1 MAAYIG
7 RDKPQMLSREDN
19 DLLTRV
25 ELGTPMGALM
35 RHYWLPAL
43 LSEEIATPDCPPVR
57 VRLLG
62 EDLVAFRDS
71 QGRVGL
77 LGEHCAHRG
86 TSLFYGRNEA
96 CGLTCIYHG
105 WKYDVDGNVL
115 EMPAEPRDRDFK
127 KKLRHTA
134 YPCKE
139 IAGIIFTYMGP
150 AEKQPL
156 LPRYEWAGLVSE
168 QVCPVKSYLEC
179 NYLQGIE
186 GDFDSSHTSFLH
198 NNNLQNAERLKR
210 DGAPMLD
217 AEETDYGMCAISI
230 RKVGAEQI
238 YVRTSPYILPSFSIV
253 PGPPTAKFEE
263 DDIRGFRF
271 WVPIDDRTTWLY
283 ILNMRNKPFTAKE
296 RKALRSWIGADYRRM
311 RNAANNYL
319 QNRELQKTTSYT
331 GIEAVNPAEQ
341 DGCAT
346 ESMGA
351 VFDRS
356 KEHLGQSDKTI
367 IALRKMLLRAV
378 SDVRQG
384 KDPPHVIRAAVD
396 NDFAKLR
403 SVKGVLAAGT
413 EWRKVL
419 EGLGPN
425 DGY

>member
-1 MAAYIG
+1 
-7 RDKPQMLSREDN
+7 MLSRDEN
-19 DLLTRV
+19 EILTRV
-25 ELGTPMGALM
+25 GASTPMGELM
-35 RHYWLPAL
+35 RRYWIPAL
-43 LSEEIATPDCPPVR
+43 LSEEIPVPDCPPVR

-86 TSLFYGRNEA
+86 TSLFFGRNEE
-96 CGLTCIYHG
+96 CGLRCVYHG

-115 EMPAEPRDRDFK
+115 DTPAEPATSDFK
-127 KKLRHTA
+127 KKLRHVA

-139 IAGIIFTYMGP
+139 VASMIFTYMGP

-156 LPRYEWAGLVSE
+156 IPGYEWFTLAEE

-198 NNNLQNAERLKR
+198 NNNIKNAERLKR
-210 DGAPMLD
+210 DGAPTLD
-217 AEETDYGMCAISI
+217 AEETSYGMRAISI
-230 RKVGAEQI
+230 RTVGTGQI
-238 YVRTSPYILPSFSIV
+238 YVRTSPYMMPSFSIV

-271 WVPIDDRTTWLY
+271 WVPIDDQTTWLY
-283 ILNMRNKPFTAKE
+283 ILNMRKRPFTDEE
-296 RKALRSWIGADYRRM
+296 RKSLRSWIGANYRRI
-311 RNAANNYL
+311 RNLGNNYL
-319 QNRELQKTTSYT
+319 QNRELQRTASYT
-331 GIEAVNPAEQ
+331 GIEAFNPAEQ

-351 VFDRS
+351 IWNRS
-356 KEHLGQSDKTI
+356 KEHLGYSDKTI

-378 SDVRQG
+378 SDVAEG
-384 KDPPHVIRAAVD
+384 KEPPHIIRD
-396 NDFAKLR
+396 PQHNDFSKLR
-403 SVKGVLAAGT
+403 SIKGVLPAGT
-413 EWRKVL
+413 DWRQIMK
-419 EGLGPN
+419 GMGPN
-425 DGY
+425 DG

>member
-1 MAAYIG
+1 
-7 RDKPQMLSREDN
+7 MLSRAEN
-19 DLLTRV
+19 ELLTQV
-25 ELGTPMGALM
+25 GSGTPMGALM
-35 RHYWLPAL
+35 RYYWLPAL

-62 EDLVAFRDS
+62 EDLIAFRDS

-86 TSLFYGRNEA
+86 TSLFYGRNEE

-105 WKYDVDGNVL
+105 WKYDVDSNVL
-115 EMPAEPRDRDFK
+115 ETPAEPRDRDFK

-139 IAGIIFTYMGP
+139 IAGIVFTYMGP
-150 AEKQPL
+150 AEKLPL
-156 LPRYEWAGLVSE
+156 LPRYEWVGLAPE

-198 NNNLQNAERLKR
+198 KNDLQNAARLKR
-210 DGAPMLD
+210 DGAPILD
-217 AEETDYGMCAISI
+217 AEETPYGMRAISI
-230 RKVGAEQI
+230 RKVGTDQI
-238 YVRTSPYILPSFSIV
+238 YIRTSPYILPCFSIV
-253 PGPPTAKFEE
+253 PGPPTAKFED

-283 ILNMRNKPFTAKE
+283 ILNMRNKAFTAEE
-296 RKALRSWIGADYRRM
+296 RKSLRSWIGADYRRI

-319 QNRELQKTTSYT
+319 RNPELQRTTSYT

-346 ESMGA
+346 ESMG
-351 VFDRS
+351 VICDRS
-356 KEHLGQSDKTI
+356 KEHLGYSDKTI
-367 IALRKMLLRAV
+367 IALRKMLLAAV
-378 SDVRQG
+378 NDLQQG
-384 KDPPHVIRAAVD
+384 KEPRHIVRDPAM
-396 NDFAKLR
+396 NDFSRLR
-403 SVKGVLAAGT
+403 SIKGVLPAET
-413 EWRKVL
+413 DWRKL
-419 EGLGPN
+419 MEGLRPN
-425 DGY
+425 EG

>member
-1 MAAYIG
+1 
-7 RDKPQMLSREDN
+7 MLSREEN
-19 DLLTRV
+19 EILTRV
-25 ELGTPMGALM
+25 GASTPMGELM
-35 RHYWLPAL
+35 RRYWIPAL
-43 LSEEIATPDCPPVR
+43 LSEEIPAPDCPPVR

-86 TSLFYGRNEA
+86 SSLFFGRNEE
-96 CGLTCIYHG
+96 CGLRCVYHG

-115 EMPAEPRDRDFK
+115 DTPAEPAASDFK
-127 KKLRHTA
+127 KKLRHVA

-139 IAGIIFTYMGP
+139 VARMIFTYMGP

-156 LPRYEWAGLVSE
+156 IPGYEWFTLAE
-168 QVCPVKSYLEC
+168 ERVCPVKSYLEC

-198 NNNLQNAERLKR
+198 NNNIKNAERLKR
-210 DGAPMLD
+210 DGAPTLD
-217 AEETDYGMCAISI
+217 AEETSYGMRAISI
-230 RKVGAEQI
+230 RTVGTGEI
-238 YVRTSPYILPSFSIV
+238 YVRTSPYMMPSFSIV

-271 WVPIDDRTTWLY
+271 WVPIDDQTTWLY
-283 ILNMRNKPFTAKE
+283 ILNMRKRPFTDEE
-296 RKALRSWIGADYRRM
+296 RKSLCSWIGADYRRI
-311 RNAANNYL
+311 RNLGNNYL

-331 GIEAVNPAEQ
+331 GIEAFNPAEQ

-351 VFDRS
+351 IWDRS
-356 KEHLGQSDKTI
+356 KEHLGYSDKTI

-378 SDVRQG
+378 SDVAEG
-384 KDPPHVIRAAVD
+384 KEPPHIIRD
-396 NDFAKLR
+396 PQCNDFSKLR
-403 SVKGVLAAGT
+403 SIKGVLPVGT
-413 EWRKVL
+413 DWRQIMD
-419 EGLGPN
+419 GMGPN
-425 DGY
+425 DG